1 MEGLDDQVLFSGNSF
16 SDAPLKLF
24 SSVPPWGRR
33 LPGASILSINT
44 VAAIATSIDTV

>member
-16 SDAPLKLF
+16 SDGALKLF
-24 SSVPPWGRR
+24 SSVPPWSR